1 MIPQT
6 NPHAGYVRRAKDI
19 HAAIARVMDSG
30 HYILGEEVRH
40 FEAEFARFAEASHA
54 VGVANG
60 TDALVIGLLA
70 LSVKPGDLV
79 VTVSHTAVATVAAI
93 EMIGAVPLLVDIDD
107 YYGMDIAAAE
117 AAFETCAKQG
127 RKVAAII
134 PVHIYGQAVDMPAL
148 QKIAARFGVPI
159 LEDCSQ
165 AHGAALEGMMVG
177 SLGQLAAYSCY
188 PTKNLGAIGDG
199 GVITTNDAALA
210 RRMAALRQYGW
221 YERFV
226 SDEIGRNSRLDEMQ
240 AAILRVKLAT
250 LSADNARRGE
260 IAAAYDRGL
269 ENVPVKLPARR
280 KGARHVF
287 HQYVIGCD
295 ARDALKARLLERGIG
310 TGIHYPVPVH
320 LQPAY
325 RGRVATIGEL
335 PKTTVA
341 AARVLSLPMFPE
353 LSDTEVGQVIE
364 VLRRELT

>member
-6 NPHAGYVRRAKDI
+6 NPRAGYVRRAKEI
-19 HAAIARVMDSG
+19 HAAVARVMESG
-30 HYILGEEVRH
+30 HYILGEEVQH
-40 FEAEFARFAEASHA
+40 FEQAFARFAEAAHA

-60 TDALVIGLLA
+60 TDALVVGLLA
-70 LSVKPGDLV
+70 LSVKPGDV
-79 VTVSHTAVATVAAI
+79 VITVSHTAVATVAAI
-93 EMIGAVPLLVDIDD
+93 EMIGAAPLLVDIDHC
-107 YYGMDIAAAE
+107 YGMDIGDVTVALQSCAE
-117 AAFETCAKQG
+117 RG

-134 PVHIYGQAVDMPAL
+134 PVHIYGQAVDMRGL
-148 QKIAARFGVPI
+148 QKAAASYGVPI

-165 AHGAALEGMMVG
+165 AHGAALGKAMVG
-177 SLGQLAAYSCY
+177 SFGQIAAYSCY
-188 PTKNLGAIGDG
+188 PTKNLGAIGDA
-199 GVITTNDAALA
+199 GVITTNDEALA

-226 SDEIGRNSRLDEMQ
+226 SEEIGRNSRLDEMQ

-260 IAAAYDRGL
+260 IATAYDEGL
-269 ENVPVKLPARR
+269 ETLPIDLPRRR
-280 KGARHVF
+280 KLARHVF

-295 ARDALKARLLERGIG
+295 RRDALKQHLLERGIG

-325 RGRVATIGEL
+325 KGRVATVGDL
-335 PKTTVA
+335 PRTTA
-341 AARVLSLPMFPE
+341 AAGRVLSLPMFPE
-353 LSDTEVGQVIE
+353 LSDAEVSRVIE